1 MIEIINLRDEPA
13 NLATLAS
20 WHQQE
25 WSSFNPGESI
35 EERILRMQPYLNEE
49 FIPSTFIAKDNSLS
63 GSAAIVSHDMETRPQ
78 LSPWLAS
85 VYVAPEKRGQ
95 GIGTKLVLHVMELT
109 KREGI
114 KTLYLFTPD
123 RQDFYLNLGWSIKNV
138 EQYQNR
144 EVTIMQVDLDKFG

>member
-1 MIEIINLRDEPA
+1 MIEIINLKDEPV
-13 NLATLAS
+13 NLATLAA

-35 EERILRMQPYLNEE
+35 EERILRMQPYLNED
-49 FIPSTFIAKDNSLS
+49 FIPSTFIAKDNGLS
-63 GSAAIVSHDMETRPQ
+63 GSAAIVSQDMETSPQ

-85 VYVAPEKRGQ
+85 VYVPPEKRGR
-95 GIGTKLVLHVMELT
+95 GIGTKLVLHVMAQA

-123 RQDFYLNLGWSIKNV
+123 RQGFYLNLGWSIKNV
-138 EQYQNR
+138 EQYQKQ